1 MADFSNHLEATT
13 EGVANFPD
21 HLKAAPRG
29 VTDLPDHLRAA
40 PRGVVRAPDH
50 LGAAPGGMADFP
62 DYRSHLAPP
71 PRIGELCPLRHPPSS
86 LRVGALDQVRQVRQ
100 APRVLMVRTLS
111 WFVP

>member
-21 HLKAAPRG
+21 HLRAAPRG
-29 VTDLPDHLRAA
+29 VTDL
-40 PRGVVRAPDH
+40 PDH